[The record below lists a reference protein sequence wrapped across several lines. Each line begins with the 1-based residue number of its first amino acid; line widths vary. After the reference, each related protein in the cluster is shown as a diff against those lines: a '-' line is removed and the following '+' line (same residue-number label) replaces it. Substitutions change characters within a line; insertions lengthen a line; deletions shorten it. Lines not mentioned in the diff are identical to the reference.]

1 MRATVIMAGEETK
14 KKEHDPIFMV
24 CLVLFV
30 IAAIAVL
37 GVYAADQL
45 ASHDDRVAA
54 YGDSVTVDYTGSYY
68 NYVKEDGALVFDTSY
83 KSVATDDSIA
93 KSSDFTVRTSYSP
106 LSVTIGSGSALEL
119 FENSIVGHKV
129 GDVFKVKIPA
139 GEGYVG
145 PDTTATSNLNGF
157 TVPTTQTMPN
167 NAFKTLYDKTLTAG
181 VPTDFTTVYGWN
193 ATAVLSSSSNT
204 VTIMNKPVEGSTYTF
219 SPNGDAPETGS
230 EKLTFAVTYAGK
242 DNITCN
248 LAFKNTTTVS
258 GNTIQMEAFDFGT
271 QKWYVEEV
279 SSSTFTYKT
288 SDRGT
293 VNEDLYFEMKL
304 VSIS

>member
-1 MRATVIMAGEETK
+1 MAGEETK

-119 FENSIVGHKV
+119 LENSIVGHKV

-167 NAFKTLYDKTLTAG
+167 NAFNTLYDKTLTAG

-193 ATAVLSSSSNT
+193 ATAILSSDSST
-204 VTIMNKPVEGSTYTF
+204 VTIMNNPVPGTSYTF
-219 SPNGDAPETGS
+219 SPNGNAPEAGS
-230 EKLTFAVTYAGK
+230 EKLTFAVTSVDK
-242 DNITCN
+242 INITCN

-279 SSSTFTYKT
+279 SSSTFTYKS

>member
-45 ASHDDRVAA
+45 SSHDDGVAA

-68 NYVKEDGALVFDTSY
+68 NYVNEDGALVFDTSVE
-83 KSVATDDSIA
+83 SIANDSNIA
-93 KSSDFTVRTSYSP
+93 KSSDFNKRSSYSP
-106 LSVTIGSGSALEL
+106 LEVTIGSGSALKL
-119 FENSIVGHKV
+119 FEDSIVGHKV
-129 GDVFKVKIPA
+129 GDTFKVYIPA

-145 PDTTATSNLNGF
+145 PDTTKTANLTGF
-157 TVPTTQTMPN
+157 TVPAVQTMPTS
-167 NAFKTLYDKTLTAG
+167 AFSTLYGFSATTSA
-181 VPTDFTTVYGWN
+181 TSFTTVYGWN
-193 ATAVLSSSSNT
+193 AVAILNSNSNT
-204 VTIMNKPVEGSTYTF
+204 VTIMNSPEAGSTYTF
-219 SPNGDAPETGS
+219 SPKGVAPEEGS
-230 EKLTFAVTYAGK
+230 EKLTFTVTSI
-242 DNITCN
+242 DTNINCN

-258 GNTIQMEAFDFGT
+258 GYTIQMEAFDFGSE
-271 QKWYVEEV
+271 KWYVEEV
-279 SSSTFTYKT
+279 SPSTFTYKVST
-288 SDRGT
+288 TGT
-293 VNEDLYFEMKL
+293 VNEDLYFQMKL

>member
-1 MRATVIMAGEETK
+1 MAGEETK

-37 GVYAADQL
+37 GVYAADHL
-45 ASHDDRVAA
+45 TSHDDRVAA

-68 NYVKEDGALVFDTSY
+68 NYVSEDGALVFDTSRE
-83 KSVATDDSIA
+83 SVADNDSIA
-93 KSSDFTVRTSYSP
+93 KSSDFTKRSSYSP
-106 LSVTIGSGSALEL
+106 LGVTIGSGSALAL

-145 PDTTATSNLNGF
+145 PDTTTIADLNGY
-157 TVPTTQTMPN
+157 TVPAVQYMPSSAFNSLYGTT
-167 NAFKTLYDKTLTAG
+167 LVAG
-181 VPTDFTTVYGWN
+181 VPTDITTVYGWN
-193 ATAVLSSSSNT
+193 ATAILTSTNNM
-204 VTIMNKPVEGSTYTF
+204 VTIMNKPTSGTTYTF
-219 SPNGDAPETGS
+219 SPGGEAPETGD
-230 EKLTFAVTYAGK
+230 EKLTYTVTAV
-242 DNITCN
+242 DSSNITCN
-248 LAFKNTTTVS
+248 LAFKNTTAVS

-271 QKWYVEEV
+271 EKWYVEEV
-279 SSSTFTYKT
+279 SASTFTYKT
-288 SDRGT
+288 STTGT
-293 VNEDLYFEMKL
+293 VNEDLYFEIEL